1 MQVTVKQIYISSG
14 HNYYGRYGKGSLDYA
29 IVKKEEIE
37 VVAGKG
43 IVGDRFYDYKPNY
56 KGQISFFDWAVYEK
70 VMEELVKGEVEPSL
84 FRRNV
89 MLEGVDVN
97 ALIGKRFSLNGVEYT
112 GSCECSPC
120 FWMDEACGDGTEEF
134 LKGRGGLRARILT
147 DGVLATGEYELE
159 ILGEVEVTDVE
170 VKNAQ

>member
-112 GSCECSPC
+112 G
-120 FWMDEACGDGTEEF
+120 DGTEEF